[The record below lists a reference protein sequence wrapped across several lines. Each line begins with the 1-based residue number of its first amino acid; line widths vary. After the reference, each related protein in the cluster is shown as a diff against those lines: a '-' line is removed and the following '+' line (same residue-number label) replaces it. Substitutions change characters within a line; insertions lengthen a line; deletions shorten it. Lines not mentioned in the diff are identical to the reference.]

1 MPRYNN
7 GIKPHSLLWR
17 LIGVIAFVAM
27 WQLTASLVKSSLI
40 LPSPWEAGAALLHLL
55 RRAVFWTSVGGT
67 ILRVLEAFVIS
78 LCLGLASGSLSGFY
92 PEVKAFMSP
101 FITGIRATPVL
112 ALILL
117 AMFWFPSTQVPVFSA
132 VLMAF
137 PVIYTSAETGVHA
150 ADQKLVQMSELF
162 HVPTSTIFWRLRLP
176 SALPYLFS
184 GAKNALGLSWKVV
197 VAGEVL
203 AQPRMALGTGMQD
216 ARLTLETP
224 TVFAWAITT
233 ILLCGLTEYFFGLL
247 TTKFSSQF
255 QQPQETPY
263 ERGEQ

>member
-1 MPRYNN
+1 MPRSNSVQ
-7 GIKPHSLLWR
+7 PQPLLWR
-17 LIGVIAFVAM
+17 LLGVAAFLAV
-27 WQLTASLVKSSLI
+27 WQLAAALVKSNLI
-40 LPSPWEAGAALLHLL
+40 LPRPWEAGLALWHLL
-55 RRAVFWTSVGGT
+55 GGAGFWGAVAGT
-67 ILRVLEAFVIS
+67 MLRVLEAFAFS
-78 LCLGLASGSLSGFY
+78 LCFGLGSGALSGFY

-101 FITGIRATPVL
+101 FITGVRATPVL

-150 ADQKLVQMSELF
+150 AEQRLVQMAELF
-162 HVPTSTIFWRLRLP
+162 HVPKTTIFWRLRVP

-216 ARLTLETP
+216 ARLSLETP

-247 TTKFSSQF
+247 ATKLSAKFRQM
-255 QQPQETPY
+255 QEAPQ

>member
-1 MPRYNN
+1 MA
-7 GIKPHSLLWR
+7 
-17 LIGVIAFVAM
+17 AFLAV
-27 WQLTASLVKSSLI
+27 WQLAATLIKSSLI
-40 LPSPWEAGAALLHLL
+40 LPHPWEAGVALWQVVH
-55 RRAVFWTSVGGT
+55 RAVFWTSAAGT
-67 ILRVLEAFVIS
+67 MLRVLEAFTFS
-78 LCLGLASGSLSGFY
+78 LCFGLVSGAMSGFY

-101 FITGIRATPVL
+101 FITGVRATPVL

-137 PVIYTSAETGVHA
+137 PVIYTSAETGAHA
-150 ADQKLVQMSELF
+150 ADQKLVQMAELF
-162 HVPTSTIFWRLRLP
+162 HVPTSTIFWQLRVP

-216 ARLTLETP
+216 ARLSLETP
-224 TVFAWAITT
+224 TVFAWATAT

-247 TTKFSSQF
+247 TTKLSAQF
-255 QQPQETPY
+255 QQMQEAPQG
-263 ERGEQ
+263 RGEQ

>member
-1 MPRYNN
+1 M
-7 GIKPHSLLWR
+7 
-17 LIGVIAFVAM
+17 
-27 WQLTASLVKSSLI
+27 
-40 LPSPWEAGAALLHLL
+40 
-55 RRAVFWTSVGGT
+55 
-67 ILRVLEAFVIS
+67 LRVLEAFAFS
-78 LCLGLASGSLSGFY
+78 LCFGLVSGALSGFY

-101 FITGIRATPVL
+101 FITGVRATPVL

-150 ADQKLVQMSELF
+150 AEQRLVQMAELF
-162 HVPTSTIFWRLRLP
+162 HVPKTTIFWRLRVP

-216 ARLTLETP
+216 ARLSLETP

-247 TTKFSSQF
+247 ATKLSAKFRQMEEA
-255 QQPQETPY
+255 PDR
-263 ERGEQ
+263 RGEQ